1 MRPYVCAA
9 ATGVLLSMCGISLA
23 GDFIDPASL
32 REAGLSKFWQF
43 ALPLEPGQSL
53 ADIYLVDDA
62 LYCTTDDGFVY
73 ALDAYTGVVR
83 WLRQITTSRYR
94 LSSPAHAEGR
104 AVFVTPT
111 QLTVVDRLSGDG
123 IMQTDL
129 WFPAGTGA
137 VSDGVLV
144 YVGSVNHRY
153 YAIDVAT
160 GLEAWKVQTQARI
173 AARPALLD
181 GVLYVA
187 SEDGAIRAGTAL
199 RKAYR
204 WTTSTG
210 SANSAD
216 LVADENGLYVACAD
230 HSLYSFDTAS
240 GALRWRARLSGPLYA
255 PPVTTPDTVYQ
266 YCQDD
271 GVVAI
276 NTSAQEG
283 AERFRWK
290 LADGRTLLTVD
301 RESAYVLTRGETIA
315 QVALVDGAL
324 RRSIPAA
331 GFSLAAPS
339 PGDGTL
345 MLASPDGRLF
355 CARSRSVPF
364 LRREDLRAALT
375 PPKEPSATTQPVTTM
390 AAPGEASEDFLK
402 TRQGGAPLGGKSKV
416 TRSFNPE
423 TPPPPAEKK
432 P

>member
-1 MRPYVCAA
+1 MRRYVCAA
-9 ATGVLLSMCGISLA
+9 AGLILASCGIGLA
-23 GDFIDPASL
+23 GDFIDPTAL

-43 ALPLEPGQSL
+43 ALALEQGQAL

-62 LYCTTDDGFVY
+62 LYCATNDGYVY
-73 ALDAYTGVVR
+73 ALDARTGVVR
-83 WLRQITTSRYR
+83 WLRQITTARYR

-111 QLTVVDRLSGDG
+111 QMTVVDRLSGDG

-144 YVGSVNHRY
+144 YIGSVNHRY
-153 YAIDVAT
+153 YALDLAT
-160 GLEAWKVQTQARI
+160 GLEVWKVQTNGQI
-173 AARPALLD
+173 ASRPALLD

-187 SEDGAIRAGTAL
+187 SDDGALHAGTAL
-199 RKAYR
+199 RKALR
-204 WTTSTG
+204 WAATTG

-216 LVADENGLYVACAD
+216 LVADENGLYVACTD

-255 PPVTTPDTVYQ
+255 PPVPTPETVYQ
-266 YCQDD
+266 FCQDD

-301 RESAYVLTRGETIA
+301 REFAYVLTRSDAIA
-315 QVALVDGAL
+315 QVALADGAV
-324 RRSIPAA
+324 RRSIPAP
-331 GFSLAAPS
+331 GFALASPS
-339 PGDGTL
+339 PADGTL

-364 LRREDLRAALT
+364 LRREDLRAAIT
-375 PPKEPSATTQPVTTM
+375 PPKEPSATTQP
-390 AAPGEASEDFLK
+390 AATAPAVAEAGEDFLK

-423 TPPPPAEKK
+423 APPEAEKK